1 MKAFYPS
8 PSCACTSR
16 SFAGVLSSAKR
27 TTLVAGA
34 EVVVLEDAENEE
46 ETLLLSSSTPAPAVV
61 ACREGKVPF
70 GALTTGSIVVATLV
84 EPLPF
89 VL

>member
-46 ETLLLSSSTPAPAVV
+46 ETLLSSSTPAPAVV

-70 GALTTGSIVVATLV
+70 GALTTGSIEVATLV